1 MYIIF
6 IFNEQYAGNEVSKNG
21 DGVMGEEN
29 VKQCR
34 E

>member
-21 DGVMGEEN
+21 DGVMGEKN
-29 VKQCR
+29 G
-34 E
+34 